1 MSLHTIELT
10 RSRGHRRVDGV
21 ESPRHRADAA
31 TETTSRV
38 DGVGRPKFDSLTGA
52 CKIDAEMSRRGKKCV
67 VCCVPK
73 TIDNDVR
80 DAVSVPL

>member
-1 MSLHTIELT
+1 LIENGVNMLFVI
-10 RSRGHRRVDGV
+10 GGDG
-21 ESPRHRADAA
+21 
-31 TETTSRV
+31 TM
-38 DGVGRPKFDSLTGA
+38 KGA

-80 DAVSVPL
+80 DAASVLQVASTRPSERPHRSL